1 MDASGLYW
9 LSFKAVYQQLQA
21 ANRSTIDGLSE
32 QLNLNF
38 EWLLDGLSKFQ
49 KPNTSSR
56 DTLNAGKS
64 LRASSWGAK
73 RGVAV
78 DKHLVDATVELSQL
92 LDLDELQCH
101 LLLKR
106 WLKDND
112 IHIQPPTV
120 AATPATSVTS
130 AAGGALLALPA
141 PTTAATAGFT
151 ATAARPGQAVL
162 SAEVVQGVLDYYA
175 QERIYLAKCQ
185 QFLVMTASKSTECSS
200 DVVLCGASLHYTWVD
215 RPE

>member
-92 LDLDELQCH
+92 L
-101 LLLKR
+101 
-106 WLKDND
+106 
-112 IHIQPPTV
+112 V
-120 AATPATSVTS
+120 
-130 AAGGALLALPA
+130 
-141 PTTAATAGFT
+141 
-151 ATAARPGQAVL
+151 
-162 SAEVVQGVLDYYA
+162 
-175 QERIYLAKCQ
+175 
-185 QFLVMTASKSTECSS
+185 
-200 DVVLCGASLHYTWVD
+200 SLT
-215 RPE
+215 RCR